1 MNTLFPLLIFW
12 YIKLLNIIY
21 DERPREQNPIFVI
34 GGGGRG
40 DSDMKIA
47 CKISTKKG
55 RGRRYWFDRQ
65 LKMDTD
71 ALITFVKPRFS
82 TCIT

>member
-34 GGGGRG
+34 IHHYPYLRPGVCVGGGGRG
-40 DSDMKIA
+40 SGESHMKIA
-47 CKISTKKG
+47 CETSTKKG
-55 RGRRYWFDRQ
+55 WGEEVPG
-65 LKMDTD
+65 
-71 ALITFVKPRFS
+71 LIGS
-82 TCIT
+82 